1 MTKAVY
7 PGTFDPMT
15 YGHMDVI
22 RRATQLFDEVIIGV
36 LHNSAKTPLFSVE
49 ERVNILKKATKEIHL
64 RSLPAEDLIMMI
76 VKKIMMKP
84 LKTIMPR
91 KNLTIRKP

>member
-36 LHNSAKTPLFSVE
+36 LHNSSKSPLFSVE
-49 ERVNILKKATKEIHL
+49 ERVNILKKKATKRNSKRESDAFSGAGCGFCQ
-64 RSLPAEDLIMMI
+64 SL
-76 VKKIMMKP
+76 
-84 LKTIMPR
+84 
-91 KNLTIRKP
+91 